1 MGDVFTDLCKGPH
14 VKDTGGIGA
23 FKLVRV
29 AGAYWR
35 GDEKRNMLT
44 RIYGVAFATEKELEE
59 YLKRQEEANEV
70 FKSAKEKEEAAAEK
84 ARQYDEKLA
93 EAEEEKKQ
101 ILSEARKNADGQYQ
115 QIVAQAKASASE
127 IKTAAATEANREKE
141 QIIASAK
148 KEIADIIVDATTK
161 VVGGQTGA
169 QVDSSLFDEFIDK
182 AGE

>member
-1 MGDVFTDLCKGPH
+1 MINVSFWNILWTVVNLL
-14 VKDTGGIGA
+14 VLFIA
-23 FKLVRV
+23 FKIFFFKPI
-29 AGAYWR
+29 AA
-35 GDEKRNMLT
+35 
-44 RIYGVAFATEKELEE
+44 IIA
-59 YLKRQEEANEV
+59 KRQEEANEI
-70 FKSAKEKEEAAAEK
+70 FKSAKEKEETAAEK

-93 EAEEEKKQ
+93 DAEEEKKQ